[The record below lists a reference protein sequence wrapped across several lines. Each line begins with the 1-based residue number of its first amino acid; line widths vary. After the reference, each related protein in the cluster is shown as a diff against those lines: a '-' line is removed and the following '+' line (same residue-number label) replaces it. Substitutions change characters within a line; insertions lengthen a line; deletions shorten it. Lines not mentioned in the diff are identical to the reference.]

1 MEEYRTLLELPI
13 VHLVGLSAELRYL
26 LVSAIGMILTV
37 MGFVIFIL
45 SVREKNYGKAPAG
58 LMISAAGVF
67 VAFGLPSL
75 LPLLSSEM
83 GAEGKSPESAL
94 ETPAGTTSPTPGRVH
109 VEQTPVDWGTVLTAG
124 GIVLAILVFIVGAI
138 IIHNWNKAYSLKK
151 AAERKIKEEELKEA
165 EEERLRLKVIKE
177 KNKDIWEAYLYKE
190 KVIGDSFYQF
200 SIDQEKALNLPLM
213 RMMDNPLVLDIVRLR
228 AKAGILR
235 PESLEGAG
243 AMVDLMKDPY
253 SYPYISIVEDFER
266 AYNLAL
272 ADAKK
277 KKWSVWTSS
286 EQKMAKTAIQMAKL
300 AFSDGT
306 PITERRVAFK
316 RLEKTMQELAIPITD
331 PQAKLEVETTMKNI
345 LELE

>member
-1 MEEYRTLLELPI
+1 M
-13 VHLVGLSAELRYL
+13 VNLVGLSAELRYL

-94 ETPAGTTSPTPGRVH
+94 ETPAGTTSPAPGRVH

-124 GIVLAILVFIVGAI
+124 GIVLAILVFIIGAI

-316 RLEKTMQELAIPITD
+316 RLEKAMQELAIPITD
-331 PQAKLEVETTMKNI
+331 PQAKLEVETTMKNL
-345 LELE
+345 LELETLSS